1 MLNDEE
7 RKAGKGSLLYGRKE
21 DKYVCIW
28 GVGAMYVERDQSL
41 SIHPDTNVG
50 YQVSQFR

>member
-1 MLNDEE
+1 MPD
-7 RKAGKGSLLYGRKE
+7 
-21 DKYVCIW
+21 DKPLR

-50 YQVSQFR
+50 CQVSQFR